1 MNFTTEELNQIH
13 SQTLPRHVAII
24 PDGNRRWAQNQLQAP
39 EYGHRCGADTL
50 MDIVEGAKDLGIKVL
65 TVYFFSTENW
75 ARSPLEVEMLM
86 GLLENT
92 LKNQCD
98 RMARDGV
105 KLETIGNL
113 EPLPKSVFETVQNTK
128 EATEHCQDIQLVLA
142 INYGSRDELIR
153 SVQTL
158 AKKVADGE
166 ITPDE
171 IDQTLFANQLD
182 TAPFGDPELLIRT
195 SGERRISNFL
205 LWQLSY
211 SELYLTD
218 VLWPDFTP
226 KHLWEAINDY
236 QKRSRRLGS

>member
-1 MNFTTEELNQIH
+1 
-13 SQTLPRHVAII
+13 
-24 PDGNRRWAQNQLQAP
+24 
-39 EYGHRCGADTL
+39 

-92 LKNQCD
+92 LKNQCE
-98 RMARDGV
+98 RMAKDGV
-105 KLETIGNL
+105 KLQTIGNL
-113 EPLPKSVFETVQNTK
+113 DPLPKSVAETVAKTK
-128 EATEHCQDIQLVLA
+128 EMTAHCNDIQLVLA

-153 SVQTL
+153 SVRSVSKDV
-158 AKKVADGE
+158 ASGKVGVDD
-166 ITPDE
+166 IDE
-171 IDQTLFANQLD
+171 KLFSQHLD
-182 TAPFGDPELLIRT
+182 TAPWGDPELLIRT

-226 KHLWEAINDY
+226 NHLWDAILDY
-236 QKRSRRLGS
+236 QKRNRRRGS